1 MDLRAI
7 QRHVGSKF
15 VRGVYEGAQR
25 FAFHSP
31 TKPGIDVSG
40 DGRGC
45 NTDAGRF
52 LLSQLTFATNGSI
65 QSLAIDFEQHCDGA
79 VPALYGSVRFNS
91 TVTAV
96 PRVSVANATALKGNA
111 GTNASSVILSLSMPS
126 SQAVTVQYSTSN
138 GTAVQGTDY
147 VATTGTV
154 QFPAGTTSQLIS
166 IPMIGDR
173 LGRGNKTFHVLLSNA
188 SGAPIAIAQDNVKIL
203 DPNIALTVLSM
214 YGQPGDYISPGL
226 FLATLADGAFTAAKN
241 YDNGV
246 SVTLNN
252 GDAWELD
259 FAAPNHVT
267 LTPGTYLNAQ
277 RFPFQAPGT
286 PGLSVYG
293 AGRGCNTVT
302 GQFVVNKATYGSTGA
317 VEQFSADF
325 QQHCEGGIPAL
336 FGSIRINSKLDQ
348 ISVTDAVIDS
358 VSSTAA
364 FTVTLNPAN
373 ATSISVDFA
382 TADGTAMAGID
393 YAATSQTVTFSPGQ
407 VRQTVNVPLF
417 TSNGGT
423 KQFFGQ
429 LTAPS
434 GAPIWI
440 SQGTASF

>member
-1 MDLRAI
+1 
-7 QRHVGSKF
+7 
-15 VRGVYEGAQR
+15 
-25 FAFHSP
+25 
-31 TKPGIDVSG
+31 
-40 DGRGC
+40 
-45 NTDAGRF
+45 
-52 LLSQLTFATNGSI
+52 
-65 QSLAIDFEQHCDGA
+65 
-79 VPALYGSVRFNS
+79 
-91 TVTAV
+91 
-96 PRVSVANATALKGNA
+96 
-111 GTNASSVILSLSMPS
+111 
-126 SQAVTVQYSTSN
+126 
-138 GTAVQGTDY
+138 
-147 VATTGTV
+147 
-154 QFPAGTTSQLIS
+154 
-166 IPMIGDR
+166 
-173 LGRGNKTFHVLLSNA
+173 VLLSNA

-226 FLATLADGAFTAAKN
+226 FLATIADGAFTAAKN

-252 GDAWELD
+252 GDAWGLD
-259 FAAPNHVT
+259 FAANNVT

-286 PGLSVYG
+286 PGLSVDG

-348 ISVTDAVIDS
+348 ISVTNAVIDS
-358 VSSTAA
+358 VNSTAA
-364 FTVTLNPAN
+364 FTVTLNPAS

-382 TADGTAMAGID
+382 TADGTAVAGID

-407 VRQTVNVPLF
+407 VQQTVSVPLF

-429 LTAPS
+429 LTVPS